1 MQNFFYSKYAIKV
14 AYVRSWALADLAVA
28 QAKAGD
34 IKAAFATAK
43 TIEDAF
49 FRSGAL
55 SGIAEA
61 LSSVKSE

>member
-1 MQNFFYSKYAIKV
+1 M
-14 AYVRSWALADLAVA
+14 RSWALADLAVA

-49 FRSGAL
+49 SRSGAL
-55 SGIAEA
+55 RGIAEA
-61 LSSVKSE
+61 LSRVKSD